1 MNEQIQEQ
9 LRQINER
16 IMDSLI
22 AQANDNKA
30 RRKRM
35 RKKQEAADAAAQ
47 PELVDAEVESPVLTQ
62 WNAILDQIMKRR

>member
-22 AQANDNKA
+22 AQANQNKA
-30 RRKRM
+30 KRRRM
-35 RKKQEAADAAAQ
+35 LKKQEAVVSETEPAAS
-47 PELVDAEVESPVLTQ
+47 ETESSVLAQ
-62 WNAILDQIMKRR
+62 WNAILDQLMKRR